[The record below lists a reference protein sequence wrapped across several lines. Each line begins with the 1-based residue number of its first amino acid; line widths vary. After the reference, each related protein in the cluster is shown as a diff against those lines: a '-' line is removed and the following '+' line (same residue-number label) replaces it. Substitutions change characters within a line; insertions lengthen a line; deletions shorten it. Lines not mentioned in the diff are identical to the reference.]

1 MKYFLFLRSTAA
13 LLGSVLARPDPG
25 GMAYCIG
32 EGAAAE
38 TGEGAGGGA
47 AGGATLSGA
56 EVAGAV
62 AGSGSGR
69 GKICFNRLFL

>member
-1 MKYFLFLRSTAA
+1 M
-13 LLGSVLARPDPG
+13 ARPDPG

-32 EGAAAE
+32 ERAAAV
-38 TGEGAGGGA
+38 TGVGAGGGA
-47 AGGATLSGA
+47 AGGATLDGSDAGGA
-56 EVAGAV
+56 EVGGAV